1 MSVLD
6 DNIIALK
13 TVTNDYYGANYYG
26 EEEALAAYKVVKSQ
40 SPFRYYGNNCLY
52 ETDRLEGKIKD
63 YFGVKYVH
71 SINSATGALAC
82 ALHAL
87 DVTIGDEVIVPGYFW
102 VSIPNTILMRGAFP
116 VLCEVDESF
125 NIDIDDLQRKIT
137 DKTKCVILVHM
148 DGCAANVE
156 EVCRICSEKK
166 IKVLEDFSQCM
177 GGSFK
182 NKKVGTFGD
191 ISITSLQVHKLL
203 TSGEGGLILTND
215 KKLYKKAVAKSDFGF
230 LRDEECENDKECQ
243 YFTFGEGRR
252 FNEISAAIMNVQ
264 ISKIDMI
271 IDHMRDVKH
280 RIKKALADIS
290 PIRYRSMVDAEG
302 EIATTLMLIF
312 PSSEDVDTFLEISKK
327 YFINNEL
334 KLYRLSDFGC
344 HVYYNCT
351 NLVEKYDVLPNGWP
365 WNTTDKDYHYDKGTL
380 KKSDVLFEKTI
391 GIKLPGGLNDDQ
403 VNAIIFSLK
412 LLISEYKEKIRG

>member
-1 MSVLD
+1 MKDLAE
-6 DNIIALK
+6 NTIILN
-13 TVTNDYYGANYYG
+13 TITNDYYGVNYYG
-26 EEEALAAYKVVKSQ
+26 EEEAEAAYKVVKSQ

-52 ETDRLEGKIKD
+52 ETDRLEGKIKE
-63 YFGVKYVH
+63 YFSVKYVH
-71 SINSATGALAC
+71 SLNSATGALAC

-166 IKVLEDFSQCM
+166 IKILEDFSQCM
-177 GGSFK
+177 GGSYK
-182 NKKVGTFGD
+182 NRKVGTFGD

-203 TSGEGGLILTND
+203 TAGEGGLILTND
-215 KKLYKKAVAKSDFGF
+215 KELYKKAVARSDFGF
-230 LRDEECENDKECQ
+230 LRDGACVNEDSNQ
-243 YFTFGEGRR
+243 YYTFGEGRR

-271 IDHMRDVKH
+271 IDHMRYVKH
-280 RIKKALADIS
+280 RIKESLGNIS
-290 PIRYRSMVDAEG
+290 PIKYRSMIDKEG
-302 EIATTLMLIF
+302 DIATTLMLIF
-312 PSSEDVDTFLEISKK
+312 SSSRDADFFWDVNKK
-327 YFINNEL
+327 YYKNNEL
-334 KLYRLSDFGC
+334 KLYRLFEFGC

-351 NLVEKYDVLPNGWP
+351 NLVGKYDVLPGGWP
-365 WNTTDKDYHYDKGTL
+365 WNITDKDYHYEKGTL
-380 KKSDVLFEKTI
+380 KKSDDLFERTI
-391 GIKLPGGLNDDQ
+391 GLKLPGGLNDDQ
-403 VNAIIFSLK
+403 VDAIIFSLK
-412 LLISEYKEKIRG
+412 LLIGEYKEKI